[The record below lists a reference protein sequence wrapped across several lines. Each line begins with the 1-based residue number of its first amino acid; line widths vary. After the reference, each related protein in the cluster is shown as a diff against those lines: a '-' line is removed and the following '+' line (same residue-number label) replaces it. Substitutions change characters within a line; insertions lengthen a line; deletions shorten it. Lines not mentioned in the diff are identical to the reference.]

1 MVVREVDDPAL
12 LLVSEPVVTWQ
23 PGIVL
28 VDFAVAFLPVVE
40 LAGAQ
45 ADPANEAADADLG
58 LVAPDADEVN
68 EVIPGVRGNP
78 ASL

>member
-1 MVVREVDDPAL
+1 
-12 LLVSEPVVTWQ
+12 
-23 PGIVL
+23 VL